1 LIAEKKDHGARVI
14 LSIEES
20 IQRLKA
26 EIIAQDWGLSTKR
39 IDLLEAAFSCLQ
51 ERFKNRKAAHAIL
64 IMAGSVLSYV
74 KRKGEN
80 TPSNSIDFLKEAMA
94 HIVNLYEADTFD
106 PESEEKLFN
115 GLYYRFN
122 GLKKK
127 IKEEREKQAGRSDE
141 PADEEP
147 DEEKSPV
154 ESEEEIEGL
163 FFPDDRIDQIFI
175 PETIARIKETITSLH
190 FKADA
195 DTDLA
200 EVDLLLN
207 DLQMSLERAEKVGT
221 TIKQLVANL
230 QTVRQTILDPDGVD
244 GEKLEQARATSGSSN
259 SELTTKE
266 SEQNTV
272 VKQSIKKC
280 PPMVLRELI
289 FDDISLYVEESAI
302 SFIRTI
308 SVGRQRSYIRNSS
321 VPLKDFASLFRGL
334 AKQFEGHLGN
344 IPDKKLKKL
353 TLPVMMPQ
361 GLGLSVVPEN
371 QALTL
376 VCVTN
381 GQWNGALL
389 CSSVS
394 EVTTTMVGFQAAR
407 NGDIL
412 GDGFCEEGRQFL
424 LLDTVSLLRREG
436 FLTMV

>member
-1 LIAEKKDHGARVI
+1 VI
-14 LSIEES
+14 LSIDES

-39 IDLLEAAFSCLQ
+39 IDLLEAAFACLQ

-64 IMAGSVLSYV
+64 IMAGSVLNYV
-74 KRKGEN
+74 KKKGEN

-94 HIVNLYEADTFD
+94 HIVNLYETDTFD
-106 PESEEKLFN
+106 PASEEKLFN

-127 IKEEREKQAGRSDE
+127 IKEERETQAGRGGEPVDEESDE
-141 PADEEP
+141 ER
-147 DEEKSPV
+147 SLI

-163 FFPDDRIDQIFI
+163 FFPSDRVDQIFI
-175 PETIARIKETITSLH
+175 PETIDRIKETITSLH
-190 FKADA
+190 SKTDS

-207 DLQMSLERAEKVGT
+207 DLQMSLGRAEKVGA
-221 TIKQLVANL
+221 TIKQLVVNL
-230 QTVRQTILDPDGVD
+230 QAVRETILDPDGIN
-244 GEKLEQARATSGSSN
+244 GETQEDTREASGSLN
-259 SELTTKE
+259 SELTAKE
-266 SEQNTV
+266 YEQNAAGEH
-272 VKQSIKKC
+272 SIKKC
-280 PPMVLRELI
+280 PPMLLRELI

-302 SFIRTI
+302 SFIRKI
-308 SVGRQRSYIRNSS
+308 SAGRQRNYIRNSS

-334 AKQFEGHLGN
+334 AKQFKGHLGN
-344 IPDKKLKKL
+344 VPDKKLKKL
-353 TLPVMMPQ
+353 TLPVMIPQ
-361 GLGLSVVPEN
+361 GLGVSESLDN

-389 CSSVS
+389 CSSVR
-394 EVTTTMVGFQAAR
+394 EVATTMVKFQAAR

-412 GDGFCEEGRQFL
+412 GNGFCAEGRKFFL
-424 LLDTVSLLRREG
+424 LDIVSLLRREG

>member
-1 LIAEKKDHGARVI
+1 MI
-14 LSIEES
+14 LSIDES

-39 IDLLEAAFSCLQ
+39 IDLLEAAFTCLQ

-64 IMAGSVLSYV
+64 IMAGSVLNYV

-94 HIVNLYEADTFD
+94 HIVNLYETDTFD
-106 PESEEKLFN
+106 PASEEKLFN

-127 IKEEREKQAGRSDE
+127 IKEEREAQAGRGE
-141 PADEEP
+141 EATDEEHD
-147 DEEKSPV
+147 DEKGLV
-154 ESEEEIEGL
+154 ESEEELEGL
-163 FFPDDRIDQIFI
+163 FFPSDRIDQIFV
-175 PETIARIKETITSLH
+175 PETIDRIKETITSLH
-190 FKADA
+190 SKTDA

-207 DLQMSLERAEKVGT
+207 DLQMSLGRAEKVGA
-221 TIKQLVANL
+221 TIKQLVVNL
-230 QTVRQTILDPDGVD
+230 QAVRENILDPEGMD
-244 GEKLEQARATSGSSN
+244 GEKLEEVHEVSESLN
-259 SELTTKE
+259 SELTADE
-266 SEQNTV
+266 SEQNV
-272 VKQSIKKC
+272 AAEQSIKKC
-280 PPMVLRELI
+280 PPILLRELV
-289 FDDISLYVEESAI
+289 FDDISLYVDERAI
-302 SFIRTI
+302 SFIRKI
-308 SVGRQRSYIRNSS
+308 SASRQRNYIRNSS
-321 VPLKDFASLFRGL
+321 VPLKDFAGLFRGL
-334 AKQFEGHLGN
+334 AKQFKGHLST

-361 GLGLSVVPEN
+361 GIGVPETPDT
-371 QALTL
+371 QAHTL

-389 CSSVS
+389 CSSVRD
-394 EVTTTMVGFQAAR
+394 VTTTMIKFQAAR

-412 GDGFCEEGRQFL
+412 GNGFCEEGRKFFL
-424 LLDTVSLLRREG
+424 LDIVSLLRREG

>member
-1 LIAEKKDHGARVI
+1 VI
-14 LSIEES
+14 LSIDES

-39 IDLLEAAFSCLQ
+39 IDLLEAAFACLQ

-64 IMAGSVLSYV
+64 IMAGSVLNYV

-94 HIVNLYEADTFD
+94 HIVNLYETDTFD
-106 PESEEKLFN
+106 PASEEKLFN

-127 IKEEREKQAGRSDE
+127 IKEERETQAGRGDDSV
-141 PADEEP
+141 DEEHA
-147 DEEKSPV
+147 EEKSP
-154 ESEEEIEGL
+154 EEIEEEIEGL
-163 FFPDDRIDQIFI
+163 FFPSDRIDQIFI
-175 PETIARIKETITSLH
+175 PETIDRIKETITSLH
-190 FKADA
+190 SKTDT

-207 DLQMSLERAEKVGT
+207 DLQMSLGRAEKVGA
-221 TIKQLVANL
+221 TIKQLVVNL
-230 QTVRQTILDPDGVD
+230 QAVRETILDPEGID
-244 GEKLEQARATSGSSN
+244 GEKQKEAHQASGSLN
-259 SELTTKE
+259 SESAAKE
-266 SEQNTV
+266 SEQDVAGEHT
-272 VKQSIKKC
+272 IKKC
-280 PPMVLRELI
+280 PPMLLRELI
-289 FDDISLYVEESAI
+289 FDDISLFVEERVISLIREISA
-302 SFIRTI
+302 
-308 SVGRQRSYIRNSS
+308 GRQRNYVRNSS
-321 VPLKDFASLFRGL
+321 VNLKDFASLFRGL
-334 AKQFEGHLGN
+334 AKQFKGHLGT

-361 GLGLSVVPEN
+361 GLGVPESPDN
-371 QALTL
+371 QSLTL

-389 CSSVS
+389 CSSVG
-394 EVTTTMVGFQAAR
+394 EETTTMVKFQVAR

-412 GDGFCEEGRQFL
+412 GNGFCEEGRKFL
-424 LLDTVSLLRREG
+424 VLDTVSLLRREG

>member
-1 LIAEKKDHGARVI
+1 MI
-14 LSIEES
+14 LSIDES

-39 IDLLEAAFSCLQ
+39 IDLLEAAFACLQ

-94 HIVNLYEADTFD
+94 HIVNLYETDTFD
-106 PESEEKLFN
+106 PASEEKLFN

-127 IKEEREKQAGRSDE
+127 IKQERETQDGRGEEPAGEEHDEER
-141 PADEEP
+141 
-147 DEEKSPV
+147 SPV

-163 FFPDDRIDQIFI
+163 FFPDDRIDQIFV
-175 PETIARIKETITSLH
+175 PETIDRIKETITSLH
-190 FKADA
+190 SKTDA

-207 DLQMSLERAEKVGT
+207 DLQMSLGRAERVGA
-221 TIKQLVANL
+221 TIKKLVVNL
-230 QTVRQTILDPDGVD
+230 QAVRETILDPDGID
-244 GEKLEQARATSGSSN
+244 GEKLEEAREASGSSN
-259 SELTTKE
+259 SELIAEE
-266 SEQNTV
+266 SEQNAAGGH
-272 VKQSIKKC
+272 SIKKC
-280 PPMVLRELI
+280 PPMLLRELI

-302 SFIRTI
+302 SLIRKI
-308 SVGRQRSYIRNSS
+308 SAGKQRNYIRNSS

-334 AKQFEGHLGN
+334 AKQFKGHLST

-361 GLGLSVVPEN
+361 GLGVPEIPDN

-381 GQWNGALL
+381 GKWNGALL
-389 CSSVS
+389 CASAS
-394 EVTTTMVGFQAAR
+394 EVTTTMVKFQAAR

-412 GDGFCEEGRQFL
+412 GNGFCEEGRKFF

>member
-1 LIAEKKDHGARVI
+1 MI
-14 LSIEES
+14 LSIDES

-64 IMAGSVLSYV
+64 VMAGSVLNYV

-106 PESEEKLFN
+106 PASEEKLFN

-127 IKEEREKQAGRSDE
+127 IKEEREAQAGRGDE
-141 PADEEP
+141 LADEES
-147 DEEKSPV
+147 DEERALI

-163 FFPDDRIDQIFI
+163 FFPSDRVDQIFI
-175 PETIARIKETITSLH
+175 PETIDRIKETITSMH
-190 FKADA
+190 SKTDS

-207 DLQMSLERAEKVGT
+207 DLQMSLGRAEKVGA

-230 QTVRQTILDPDGVD
+230 QAVRETIVDPDGRD
-244 GEKLEQARATSGSSN
+244 GGTPEETCETSGNLN
-259 SELTTKE
+259 SELTAKE
-266 SEQNTV
+266 SDQNGAGELA
-272 VKQSIKKC
+272 IKKC
-280 PPMVLRELI
+280 PAVPLRELI
-289 FDDISLYVEESAI
+289 FDDISLYVEESSI
-302 SFIRTI
+302 SFIRKI
-308 SVGRQRSYIRNSS
+308 SVSRQRNYIRNSS

-334 AKQFEGHLGN
+334 AKQFKGHLSN
-344 IPDKKLKKL
+344 ISDKKLKKL

-361 GLGLSVVPEN
+361 GFGVPESLN
-371 QALTL
+371 SQALTL
-376 VCVTN
+376 VCVSK

-389 CSSVS
+389 CSSVR
-394 EVTTTMVGFQAAR
+394 EGTTSMVKFQVAR

-412 GDGFCEEGRQFL
+412 GNGFCEEGRKMFL
-424 LLDTVSLLRREG
+424 LDIASLLRREG